1 MPTHLQC
8 AKHQNK
14 PLVRKASESKDVC
27 PEMHTK
33 GSGSY
38 KEPSSKFRN
47 ERTSTCNS
55 IRGFSE
61 PSFFLTECDFCNT
74 VFQIFPVKCLMNTV
88 GAIIP
93 AEMTRPPSEVPVPG
107 LLQAPRSSQRV
118 SFEQHSLHCCGRAR
132 GQLDGWQLKSR
143 HTAASKPSR
152 REGKAKGNCQGGKVS
167 SQKPK
172 MTFIEEEISLL

>member
-1 MPTHLQC
+1 MYPTTRLSEIRDIEDTAAHEEKIYFNSTVYSVKRKCSYQKICKVPTHLQC

-118 SFEQHSLHCCGRAR
+118 SFERHSLHCCGRAR
-132 GQLDGWQLKSR
+132 GQLDG
-143 HTAASKPSR
+143 
-152 REGKAKGNCQGGKVS
+152 
-167 SQKPK
+167 
-172 MTFIEEEISLL
+172 